1 MKKQSCLLIIFFLF
15 SVICSVTVNAQYIF
29 VVTDMY
35 GNGIKGAKI
44 VTANKEPAYT
54 DENGEVKYFVRNGY
68 VTVTADG
75 FMKKTINVF
84 GIKTGTEVTVSMARV
99 APETKPLIVHV
110 KNRKGKPIEGA
121 MITVLPGTSAETD
134 ASGNATTTHKQQP
147 GEYITV
153 TASAEGYKSQEKQ
166 VLTGNN
172 RTNFG
177 GFGSVKVAEDEVSF
191 TLESSKGASATM
203 PLIVEVLDSKND
215 KPING
220 ASVTIKSTGNGSQS
234 SATTVSAGE
243 ARFRINKGDQL
254 RAMVKYKG
262 YKEKWSD
269 ITADLTSGAD
279 NGERRFVVYLSKEK
293 EDNDANWNG
302 TFTDNYST
310 YNFSGSA
317 SAVSAN
323 WTYVVGDSKG
333 TVALTSTQVK
343 GNTATGTWRAQHQ
356 DNTKSGS
363 RSGAFTITLNGDAIT
378 GQLVEDTPSWSY
390 KAGYSAANVS
400 SSMHK
405 GAVWAININRKK

>member
-1 MKKQSCLLIIFFLF
+1 M
-15 SVICSVTVNAQYIF
+15 
-29 VVTDMY
+29 
-35 GNGIKGAKI
+35 
-44 VTANKEPAYT
+44 
-54 DENGEVKYFVRNGY
+54 
-68 VTVTADG
+68 
-75 FMKKTINVF
+75 TI
-84 GIKTGTEVTVSMARV
+84 SMARV
-99 APETKPLIVHV
+99 APETKPLIIHV
-110 KNRKGKPIEGA
+110 RNRKGKPIEGA
-121 MITVLPGTSAETD
+121 LVTVLPGTSAETD

-191 TLESSKGASATM
+191 TLESSKGASTTM
-203 PLIVEVLDSKND
+203 PLVVEVLDSKND

-243 ARFRINKGDQL
+243 ARFTINKGDQL

-269 ITADLTSGAD
+269 ITADLTTGAD

-293 EDNDANWNG
+293 EDDDANWNG
-302 TFTDNYST
+302 TFTDSYSKFI
-310 YNFSGSA
+310 FSGSA
-317 SAVSAN
+317 NSVPAT
-323 WTYVVGDSKG
+323 WTYVVADSKG
-333 TVALTSTQVK
+333 TASINSIQVK

-356 DNTKSGS
+356 DDTKSGT
-363 RSGAFTITLNGDAIT
+363 RSGTFTLTLNGDNIS
-378 GQLVEDTPSWSY
+378 GQLVEDTPNWSY
-390 KAGYSAANVS
+390 KPGYSAANVN
-400 SSMHK
+400 SSMRK